1 MEQRKELRTVREA
14 VDEFLLYLSSV
25 RTLSDNTV
33 TSYRNDYALFCAMDH
48 IDESALISKI
58 TTEDLRLC
66 VGILNRKKKLAIAS
80 VNRFISAVRSL
91 FAYCK
96 KFGYITTN
104 PALEIKTIK
113 KPRQIPRFMT
123 GAEVDELCAAPEK
136 HELLWAKRDKAIF
149 EMFYSSGCRLSEL
162 ASLKLSDFTAGY
174 ASAVVRGKGNKD
186 RFVYF
191 EEDARRALQE
201 YLADREKRFGRIAV
215 PFVFL
220 NQNGSRLSA
229 RGISYI
235 VSRYSGAE
243 GTNHHVSPHAFRH
256 TFATAM
262 LTGGADVRVVQELLG
277 HSSISTT
284 QRYTHVS
291 TQRLIDLYNSA
302 HPHGGNK
309 KS

>member
-1 MEQRKELRTVREA
+1 MEEPKEVRTVREA

-25 RTLSDNTV
+25 RTLSANTV
-33 TSYRNDYALFCAMDH
+33 TSYRNDYALFCAMEH
-48 IDESALISKI
+48 IDEAAPISSI
-58 TTEDLRLC
+58 AVEDIRQC
-66 VGILNRKKKLAIAS
+66 VGTLSRKKAAVAS
-80 VNRFISAVRSL
+80 VNRFIAAIRSL

-96 KFGYITTN
+96 KFGYISVN

-113 KPRQIPRFMT
+113 NPKRLPRFMT
-123 GAEVDELCAAPEK
+123 GAEVDELCAAPRE
-136 HELLWAKRDKAIF
+136 HELLWASRDRAIF

-162 ASLKLSDFTAGY
+162 ASLKLRDFTEGY

-186 RFVYF
+186 RRVYF
-191 EEDARRALQE
+191 EDDARRALEE
-201 YLADREKRFGRIAV
+201 YLEDRQKRFGEGGDPYV
-215 PFVFL
+215 FV
-220 NQNGSRLSA
+220 NQKGKHISA

-243 GTNHHVSPHAFRH
+243 GTRHHVSPHAFRH

-302 HPHGGNK
+302 HPHGGN
-309 KS
+309 SE